1 MRMKTEDLIHMRG
14 EETIDHLLEKIE
26 DVHHRAKEAGWMSH
40 DNVECLE
47 KCWKTICL
55 ILQIDSQKHQ

>member
-1 MRMKTEDLIHMRG
+1 MEY
-14 EETIDHLLEKIE
+14 
-26 DVHHRAKEAGWMSH
+26 HRAKEAGWMSH

-55 ILQIDSQKHQ
+55 ILQIDSQKHR